1 MNCLD
6 NIKLYTVII
15 QKNSKLKQKLKMFA
29 YCKRNYNIWISEVIM

>member
-15 QKNSKLKQKLKMFA
+15 QKNSKLKQKVKDVRILQT
-29 YCKRNYNIWISEVIM
+29 